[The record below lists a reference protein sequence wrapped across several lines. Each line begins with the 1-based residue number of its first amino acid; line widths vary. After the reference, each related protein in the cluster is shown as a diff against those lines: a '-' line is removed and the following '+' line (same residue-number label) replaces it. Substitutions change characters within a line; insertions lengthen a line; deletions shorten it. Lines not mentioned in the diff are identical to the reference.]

1 MKEEQ
6 DMNGSKVF
14 LLGGIAAMIGL
25 MAFMTA
31 PRLASSN
38 AQNSIT
44 GQWIVSP
51 SKADGSAQLTLQ
63 STGPDWNINSS
74 TSILLSQLRGLTAAE
89 MRADGGMARFEIVRD
104 AGTLQCEGRFKNGRG
119 AGNFVFKPN
128 RNYLSEMRSLG
139 YDNLSDE
146 QMFSF
151 ALHDVRLDFV
161 RGLIAAGY
169 ERTDVDQL
177 VSMRIHGVT
186 LDFINDLRSLGYD
199 RTPTDELVSM
209 RIHGVSADFI
219 RELKALGYERV
230 AVDQLVSMRIHGV
243 ETDFVRE
250 LKEMGYDHV
259 PADDLIS
266 MRIHGVATEFIKEL
280 KTLGYERP
288 PVDELVSMKIHG
300 VTPDFIRRR

>member
-6 DMNGSKVF
+6 DMNGSKAF

-25 MAFMTA
+25 MTFMTA
-31 PRLASSN
+31 PRFASSN
-38 AQNSIT
+38 SQNSIT
-44 GQWIVSP
+44 GQWVVSP
-51 SKADGSAQLTLQ
+51 SKADGVVQLTLQ
-63 STGPDWNINSS
+63 SNGPDWNINSS
-74 TSILLSQLRGLTAAE
+74 TSVPLSQLRGVTGAE
-89 MRADGGMARFEIVRD
+89 MRKDGGMARFEIVRD
-104 AGTLQCEGRFKNGRG
+104 AGTLQCEGWFKNGRG

-146 QMFSF
+146 RMFSF

-161 RGLIAAGY
+161 RGLIEAGY
-169 ERTDVDQL
+169 VRADVDQI
-177 VSMRIHGVT
+177 VSMRIYGGS
-186 LDFINDLRSLGYD
+186 LGFINDLPSLGYE
-199 RTPTDELVSM
+199 RTPTDEPVSM

-250 LKEMGYDHV
+250 LKELGYDHV
-259 PADDLIS
+259 PADELVS
-266 MRIHGVATEFIKEL
+266 MRIHGVTTGFIKEL
-280 KTLGYERP
+280 KTLGYESP
-288 PVDELVSMKIHG
+288 PVD
-300 VTPDFIRRR
+300 

>member
-1 MKEEQ
+1 MKKEQ
-6 DMNGSKVF
+6 NMNESKVF
-14 LLGGIAAMIGL
+14 LLNGITAMIGL
-25 MAFMTA
+25 MTVMTA
-31 PRLASSN
+31 PRFASSN

-51 SKADGSAQLTLQ
+51 SKGDGSVQLTLQ

-74 TSILLSQLRGLTAAE
+74 ASILLSQLRGLTAAE

-104 AGTLQCEGRFKNGRG
+104 AGTLQCEGWFKNGRG

-146 QMFSF
+146 RMFSF

-161 RGLIAAGY
+161 RGLMAAGY
-169 ERTDVDQL
+169 GRTDADQ
-177 VSMRIHGVT
+177 
-186 LDFINDLRSLGYD
+186 
-199 RTPTDELVSM
+199 LVSM

-219 RELKALGYERV
+219 RELKVLGYERV

-243 ETDFVRE
+243 ETDFIRE
-250 LKEMGYDHV
+250 LKELGYDHV
-259 PADDLIS
+259 PADELVS
-266 MRIHGVATEFIKEL
+266 MRIHGVTTEFIKEL
-280 KTLGYERP
+280 KTLGYKSP

-300 VTPDFIRRR
+300 VTPDFIRRMKDRGVKDLSIEQLISLRIHGLDR